1 MDEPNKEVRFDKY
14 CHKCQHY
21 DENNE
26 YKDPCEECLDHP
38 LILHT
43 EKPFNYE
50 ERR

>member
-38 LILHT
+38 LNLHT